1 MKKIKAFTIQ
11 SILVGSVIM
20 SIMTVTAISLLY
32 PSIDKAKENLIKSK
46 LMEQYSFISIEK
58 DSGFKNIL
66 LANQNNDSDNDIL
79 DELINSKFVSDI
91 KDISF
96 IDFTNTTWIIEKE
109 IIGDNIKLAIKI
121 NSTNN
126 ETQKIIENTLSEVS
140 FVLNEVSN

>member
-66 LANQNNDSDNDIL
+66 LVDQNNDSDNDIL

>member
-1 MKKIKAFTIQ
+1 LKKIKAFTIQ

-32 PSIDKAKENLIKSK
+32 PSINKAKENLIKSK

-66 LANQNNDSDNDIL
+66 LVDQNNDNDNDIL
-79 DELINSKFVSDI
+79 DELINSKFVSNI

>member
-20 SIMTVTAISLLY
+20 SIITVTAISLLY

-46 LMEQYSFISIEK
+46 LMEQYSFISNEK
-58 DSGFKNIL
+58 NSGFKNIL
-66 LANQNNDSDNDIL
+66 LVDQNNDNDNDIL
-79 DELINSKFVSDI
+79 DELINAKFVSNI

>member
-1 MKKIKAFTIQ
+1 
-11 SILVGSVIM
+11 
-20 SIMTVTAISLLY
+20 MTVTAISLLY

-66 LANQNNDSDNDIL
+66 LVDQNNDSDNDIL

>member
-20 SIMTVTAISLLY
+20 SIMTVTVISLLY

>member
-32 PSIDKAKENLIKSK
+32 PSINKAKENLIKSK

-66 LANQNNDSDNDIL
+66 LVDQNNDNDNDIL
-79 DELINSKFVSDI
+79 DELINSKFVSNI